1 MNLNGKVCIITGSA
15 SGIGEKCA
23 LKFAEYGADL
33 LLIDRDEKVK
43 SISDLIEEKYK
54 KSIKFIVGDITNNE
68 ILDRMESII
77 NNQFNRVDVLFNN
90 AGVIRLSDDISTL
103 DEKDWDLQINVNLK
117 SIFLVLKR
125 IIPIMKSQNF
135 GNIINTASMT
145 GSVVGMGGLAGYCA
159 SKGGVMGLTKCVA
172 LELAKYNIRCNAV
185 SPGAIDTN
193 FYNNEF
199 LKKNSNEELESG
211 KKYMESVIPF
221 GRYGN
226 SEDIVN
232 VALFLASEL
241 SGYMTGQN
249 LIVDGGY
256 STQ

>member
-23 LKFAEYGADL
+23 LKFAKYGADL

-226 SEDIVN
+226 SEDIAN

>member
-1 MNLNGKVCIITGSA
+1 M
-15 SGIGEKCA
+15 
-23 LKFAEYGADL
+23 
-33 LLIDRDEKVK
+33 
-43 SISDLIEEKYK
+43 
-54 KSIKFIVGDITNNE
+54 
-68 ILDRMESII
+68 
-77 NNQFNRVDVLFNN
+77 
-90 AGVIRLSDDISTL
+90 
-103 DEKDWDLQINVNLK
+103 
-117 SIFLVLKR
+117 
-125 IIPIMKSQNF
+125 
-135 GNIINTASMT
+135 
-145 GSVVGMGGLAGYCA
+145 
-159 SKGGVMGLTKCVA
+159 
-172 LELAKYNIRCNAV
+172 KYNIRCNAV

-226 SEDIVN
+226 SEDIAN

>member
-226 SEDIVN
+226 SEDIAN

>member
-43 SISDLIEEKYK
+43 SISDFLEGKYK

-226 SEDIVN
+226 SEDIAN

>member
-1 MNLNGKVCIITGSA
+1 MNLNGKTCIITGSA
-15 SGIGEKCA
+15 NGIGEKCA
-23 LKFAEYGADL
+23 LKFAEYGAEL
-33 LLIDRDEKVK
+33 LLIDKDEKIK
-43 SISDLIEEKYK
+43 RTSDFLENKYNRTVR
-54 KSIKFIVGDITNNE
+54 SIVGDITRPE
-68 ILDRMESII
+68 ILDLMESIV
-77 NNQFNRVDVLFNN
+77 NENLKRVDILFNN

-103 DEKDWDLQINVNLK
+103 DESDWDLQFNVNLK
-117 SIFLVLKR
+117 SIFLVLKK
-125 IIPIMKSQNF
+125 IVPIMKNQNY

-172 LELAKYNIRCNAV
+172 LELAKFNIRCNAV
-185 SPGAIDTN
+185 SPGAIDTD

-199 LKKNSNEELESG
+199 LKDNSNEELESG

-226 SEDIVN
+226 AEDVAN
-232 VALFLASEL
+232 VALFLATEL

-249 LIVDGGY
+249 IIVDGGY